1 MLTYITIGSESR
13 GLAMT
18 LELETWR
25 VPHSSWISRLGL
37 GGGATQRARAPQTWL
52 KPTSAGTVA
61 PDNGEPDPVSGKVL
75 VAEQRTPRWG
85 RNPTCAEGS
94 SLPFSRACLAE
105 ADQPGWTPG
114 SQSRVCTVSAWT
126 SPPGC
131 FSPPTFRARRKKEC
145 FILYSIHSSLS
156 APACARAHSP
166 HAQK

>member
-1 MLTYITIGSESR
+1 
-13 GLAMT
+13 MT

-114 SQSRVCTVSAWT
+114 SQKLGLHCVCMDISSRLFLAPDLQSEAGEGVFYSLFHSQLTVCTSPRQGSQSTRTEVT
-126 SPPGC
+126 PPG
-131 FSPPTFRARRKKEC
+131 AG
-145 FILYSIHSSLS
+145 LDHSL
-156 APACARAHSP
+156 
-166 HAQK
+166 